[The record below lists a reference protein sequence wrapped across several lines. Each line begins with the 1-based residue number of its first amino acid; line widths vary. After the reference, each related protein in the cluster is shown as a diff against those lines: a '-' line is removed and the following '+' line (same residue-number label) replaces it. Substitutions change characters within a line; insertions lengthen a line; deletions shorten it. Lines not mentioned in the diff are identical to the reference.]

1 MFNDLKK
8 LLNQSFIYG
17 ISSVIEP
24 FIRFIML
31 PLYTRYLTPEDYGT
45 LALTGVVGMFL
56 SSVIGLGVSS
66 GMLRF
71 YFQYKTKEE
80 KDEVITTVM
89 IFTIIS
95 SALYLTVLLVI
106 EPFVSGVL
114 FSIENSGVYYNLVI
128 GGTVLEIA
136 ATRLF
141 SVFRAEEKVKIF
153 TTFTIISLIIQ
164 FLLNILFVVVFERG
178 VRGILEAT
186 IISTIFSI
194 LLLMPSAIKGKKMRF
209 SKTKLKEIISF
220 STPLVPAAI
229 SHIVLNLSNR
239 YFLDYFISKRGV
251 GIFQL
256 GVGISNVLSIVI
268 TKPFKIAWPP
278 YMYSVSDKPNAKDIY
293 RNVLVYYSFLAFW
306 AAMAISVAAKE
317 TLVILTTPP
326 FYSAYKV
333 VPLLVVSLVLF
344 GMMGILVAGIHL
356 TKKTKY
362 VSYIFMV
369 AAILNLVLNYFLIP
383 FAGIQ
388 GAALATVITFL
399 FMNISYFVYSQRLY
413 PINHDFKRM
422 AIIVFVSSALFLFS
436 NFVIT
441 ADNLFLT
448 IPLKGLIIISFPF
461 VLWLAGFFNPNEK
474 DRIIYMSKLIY
485 NKLTRKK

>member
-1 MFNDLKK
+1 
-8 LLNQSFIYG
+8 
-17 ISSVIEP
+17 
-24 FIRFIML
+24 
-31 PLYTRYLTPEDYGT
+31 
-45 LALTGVVGMFL
+45 
-56 SSVIGLGVSS
+56 
-66 GMLRF
+66 
-71 YFQYKTKEE
+71 
-80 KDEVITTVM
+80 
-89 IFTIIS
+89 
-95 SALYLTVLLVI
+95 
-106 EPFVSGVL
+106 
-114 FSIENSGVYYNLVI
+114 
-128 GGTVLEIA
+128 
-136 ATRLF
+136 
-141 SVFRAEEKVKIF
+141 
-153 TTFTIISLIIQ
+153 
-164 FLLNILFVVVFERG
+164 
-178 VRGILEAT
+178 
-186 IISTIFSI
+186 
-194 LLLMPSAIKGKKMRF
+194 MPSAIKGKKMRF

-278 YMYSVSDKPNAKDIY
+278 YMYSVSDRPNAKDIY

-317 TLVILTTPP
+317 TLVMLTTPP